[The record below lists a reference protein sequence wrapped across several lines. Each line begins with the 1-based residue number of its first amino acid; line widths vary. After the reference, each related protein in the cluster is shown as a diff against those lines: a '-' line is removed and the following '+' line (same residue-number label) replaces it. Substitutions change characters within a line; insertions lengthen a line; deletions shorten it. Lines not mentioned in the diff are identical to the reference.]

1 MLSLS
6 SLAMCTAADLV
17 HIDLEKEIVKNYV
30 VSHFGQIFWN
40 NFCSHCFEFNISDL
54 QVSLTS
60 IYSLCADIK
69 SIINM
74 WDNLGC
80 GIITG
85 S

>member
-40 NFCSHCFEFNISDL
+40 NFCSHCFF
-54 QVSLTS
+54 LTF

-74 WDNLGC
+74 WDNLAC